1 MFCYVGKATK
11 IFFFIVAVLAVTGL
25 VLGFGVLRRGAAHKP
40 QGCDDPQCRPTAVP
54 FIPPLQSLLPPSS
67 SSLLLVSLRRFS
79 AAPSSAHPTL
89 SPFQVSP
96 PLPYP

>member
-54 FIPPLQSLLPPSS
+54 FIPPPSNPSSPSS
-67 SSLLLVSLRRFS
+67 SSSSSSF
-79 AAPSSAHPTL
+79 PSVASPPPLL
-89 SPFQVSP
+89 SPPNPISFQVSP